1 VFDYRGRF
9 VLDICRLNKFL
20 SSTLFFFQYPS
31 LHICT
36 DSMLRFIIEYN
47 ETQIETSSKEIT
59 IDRLRS
65 FTFYSFTIYAIN
77 ELGSSPK
84 SKSLQIQTSESG
96 RILSIDLKENSFCFV
111 LSSIWNDHG
120 FVWLFTKQF
129 NSIYYLVKYDIF
141 SQRNLP
147 SLCCIYL

>member
-1 VFDYRGRF
+1 
-9 VLDICRLNKFL
+9 
-20 SSTLFFFQYPS
+20 
-31 LHICT
+31 
-36 DSMLRFIIEYN
+36 MLRFIIEYN

-96 RILSIDLKENSFCFV
+96 RI
-111 LSSIWNDHG
+111 
-120 FVWLFTKQF
+120 
-129 NSIYYLVKYDIF
+129 
-141 SQRNLP
+141 
-147 SLCCIYL
+147 